1 MENQPTNVEELFE
14 KLKDYGETRIDLL
27 KLKTVNKVSGFLSNL
42 ITSIFLIV
50 LLFMVITFLFIGLAL
65 LLGTWLG
72 HAYWGFLIMSA
83 LFIIIG
89 LVLYSARDKV
99 LRTPISNSLIKS
111 LID

>member
-14 KLKDYGETRIDLL
+14 KVKDYAETRIDLF

-42 ITSIFLIV
+42 ITTILLVS
-50 LLFMVITFLFIGLAL
+50 LLFLVLIFLFIGLAL
-65 LLGTWLG
+65 LIGSWIG
-72 HAYWGFLIMSA
+72 QAYFGFLIMAA

-89 LVLYSARDKV
+89 LVLYSVKGKI
-99 LRTPISNSLIKS
+99 LKTPISNSLIKS

>member
-14 KLKDYGETRIDLL
+14 KIKDYGETRIDLL

-42 ITSIFLIV
+42 ITTVFLLV
-50 LLFMVITFLFIGLAL
+50 LLFLVIMFLFIGFAL
-65 LLGTWLG
+65 LVGTWLG
-72 HAYWGFLIMSA
+72 HAFWGFLIMGV

-89 LVLYSARDKV
+89 LVLFSSRKKILKD
-99 LRTPISNSLIKS
+99 PISNSLIKS

>member
-42 ITSIFLIV
+42 ITSVFLLI
-50 LLFMVITFLFIGLAL
+50 LLFLVIIFLFIGLAL
-65 LLGTWLG
+65 LVGTWLG
-72 HAYWGFLIMSA
+72 QAYWGFLIMGA

-89 LVLYSARDKV
+89 LILFSSRKKI
-99 LRTPISNSLIKS
+99 LKEPISNSLIKS

>member
-27 KLKTVNKVSGFLSNL
+27 KLKTVNKVSGFLSTL
-42 ITSIFLIV
+42 ITSIFLFT
-50 LLFMVITFLFIGLAL
+50 LLFLVIVFFFIGVAL
-65 LLGTWLG
+65 LIGTWLG
-72 HAYWGFLIMSA
+72 HAYLGFLIMGV

-89 LVLYSARDKV
+89 LVLFSSRDKI
-99 LRTPISNSLIKS
+99 LKTPISNTLIKS